1 MTMQAELHDGRVL
14 EFPDGTDPSVI
25 QSTVKKMLA
34 PPEVSGAERLLGTP
48 VGSLALG
55 AADLGLGAAQLGAN
69 IGSKLSPYLPGGEGN
84 HSVVADW
91 ANEKMAALNAA
102 SERGRAAQGRT
113 GFDAWRAL
121 GGVGAGT
128 AASLGDKAIVTGLP
142 YATSYLGKVAQGLGL
157 GTFFGGTSADTSTT
171 PQTNDQYLGNQTTKA
186 ELGGLAGGGMAAV
199 VAPVVRGGYNLL
211 EPHLPGG
218 TARVAQRTLVDAAG
232 PARDKVQQELLKQQT
247 PFTTAGEAAVPAR
260 RAEFAGLQEKLKPY
274 APSKYLDIKHQANQ
288 GLVDEV
294 QRIAQTPAD
303 YASAVALRKA
313 NADVGYET
321 MRGATTPIDVTPAI
335 DHIDKVLEQNPGNL
349 HLVRELTNIR
359 KGLVDD
365 LHVKGLPAYA
375 AKNGARTDA
384 REIASVIDGMQ
395 TTMEHQDNKN
405 ILGQLVEVRKKIV
418 DAIPGY
424 PQVEADYARAS
435 GPINK
440 MEYGQFLKDKLQSA
454 LEDKLTPGAFAQAR
468 RNETSTIHGALG
480 ATPLTQ
486 ESQLLAPQ
494 EISALDKVTAQLQRN
509 AAYKEQAAA
518 GLPSAN
524 RLVRDTLDPD
534 HVPNFFMRSVMI
546 GHHILDRL
554 QGHAET
560 KALTTLAEVM
570 QNPNVTGQ
578 LMQSADPAKQAMI
591 KALVERGA
599 TVGASLSAPKLIRER
614 Q

>member
-1 MTMQAELHDGRVL
+1 MTMRAELHDGRVL

-25 QSTVKKMLA
+25 QTTVKKMLA

-69 IGSKLSPYLPGGEGN
+69 IGSKLSPLLPGGEG
-84 HSVVADW
+84 HHTVVADW
-91 ANEKMAALNAA
+91 ANEKMAALNEA

-128 AASLGDKAIVTGLP
+128 AASLGDKTIATGIP

-157 GTFFGGTSADTSTT
+157 GAFFGGTSADTSTT
-171 PQTNDQYLGNQTTKA
+171 PQTNNQYLGNQATKA
-186 ELGGLAGGGMAAV
+186 EVGMATGGGMAAV
-199 VAPVVRGGYNLL
+199 VSPVLRGAYNLL

-218 TARVAQRTLVDAAG
+218 TERVAQRTLVDSAG
-232 PARDKVQQELLKQQT
+232 PARKAVQQELLKQQP
-247 PFTTAGEAAVPAR
+247 PFTTAGEAAVPAG
-260 RAEFAGLQEKLKPY
+260 RAEFAGLQEKIKPY

-288 GLVDEV
+288 GLIDEV
-294 QRIAQTPAD
+294 QRISQTPAD

-335 DHIDKVLEQNPGNL
+335 DHIDKVLEQNPGNRE
-349 HLVRELTNIR
+349 LVRELTNIR

-375 AKNGARTDA
+375 AQSGARTDA

-395 TTMEHQDNKN
+395 KTMEHQDNKN

-424 PQVEADYARAS
+424 AQVEADYARAS

-440 MEYGQFLKDKLQSA
+440 MEYGQFLKDKLQPA

-468 RNETSTIHGALG
+468 RNISGSMQQAIGP
-480 ATPLTQ
+480 TPLTQ
-486 ESQLLAPQ
+486 ESQILAPS
-494 EISALDKVTAQLQRN
+494 EISALDKVTEQLQRN
-509 AAYKEQAAA
+509 AAYKEQATA
-518 GLPSAN
+518 GMPSAN
-524 RLVRDTLDPD
+524 RLVRDTLDPA

-554 QGHAET
+554 QGHAEG
-560 KALTTLAEVM
+560 KALNKLAKVM
-570 QNPNVTGQ
+570 QDSNVTGQ

-591 KALVERGA
+591 KALVERRA
-599 TVGASLSAPKLIRER
+599 TVGASLGAPKLIRER
-614 Q
+614 K